1 MKLLL
6 LDQFSDLGGA
16 QHNLLEL
23 LPALRD
29 AGWSALIG
37 LPGDGVLF
45 ERVRAMGFEAA
56 RIECGPYGS
65 GRKSAGDVGFQKL
78 RPHRLHRRP

>member
-29 AGWSALIG
+29 AGWSALVG

-45 ERVRAMGFEAA
+45 ERVRAMGFQAE
-56 RIECGPYGS
+56 RIACGPYE
-65 GRKSAGDVGFQKL
+65 
-78 RPHRLHRRP
+78 